1 MLVTGM
7 GGHLGT
13 RVSQL
18 LEQRADVAEIA
29 GFDVAPP
36 RRRLRRATFKLFR
49 AGDGERMRGFVRE
62 FAPTDVVHFGVHEP
76 GERVGARDAGLGDAD
91 ALDVLMAAVGSGAL
105 ERVVLRSGIE
115 IYGRGRRHPKFPA
128 EDAPLAPTTPYGR
141 TLLAV
146 EEAAARI
153 GAELDVAVCA
163 LRLAPVAASHTPS
176 PVARVLRL
184 PVVPVPALA
193 DPSFQLLHTD
203 DAARAAVQA
212 LDREIDG
219 PVNVVG
225 AGVTSPWQ
233 AARRGGRIPIPVWG
247 PGWAA
252 AAAAAATAG
261 APAPPQVL
269 ELLRWGRCAD
279 GGRATEVLGLPVV
292 KATLEVLADLHEWA
306 SVTPIRTA
314 VEKVA

>member
-1 MLVTGM
+1 MMLFR
-7 GGHLGT
+7 
-13 RVSQL
+13 RVS
-18 LEQRADVAEIA
+18 AAVVA
-29 GFDVAPP
+29 VALAVWKTPEV
-36 RRRLRRATFKLFR
+36 LK
-49 AGDGERMRGFVRE
+49 

-193 DPSFQLLHTD
+193 DAFTKAGLDNTRGRKILQLMLDSGSLVKVHGD
-203 DAARAAVQA
+203 MLFHQEA
-212 LDREIDG
+212 LDALIQKLRAHAVTQSDRSID
-219 PVNVVG
+219 VG
-225 AGVTSPWQ
+225 SFKELAGISRKYAIPLLEYFDRQRVT
-233 AARRGGRIPIPVWG
+233 R
-247 PGWAA
+247 
-252 AAAAAATAG
+252 
-261 APAPPQVL
+261 
-269 ELLRWGRCAD
+269 
-279 GGRATEVLGLPVV
+279 
-292 KATLEVLADLHEWA
+292 
-306 SVTPIRTA
+306 
-314 VEKVA
+314 